1 MFGAA
6 VDADTA
12 LADSQ
17 VLASQLQYIT
27 SSILAAPRA
36 AQNPQRCI
44 FLCSRTRFEHL
55 ALTYQLTPFCRGK
68 IFKTCF
74 LPIPAIHLERLLPLP
89 RTSVIC

>member
-6 VDADTA
+6 VEADTA

-27 SSILAAPRA
+27 SSLLFALRKAYSGA
-36 AQNPQRCI
+36 
-44 FLCSRTRFEHL
+44 LVLYSRTRFERS
-55 ALTYQLTPFCRGK
+55 ALTYQLTPFSRGK

-74 LPIPAIHLERLLPLP
+74 LPIRAIHLERLLPPP
-89 RTSVIC
+89 RTSVVC